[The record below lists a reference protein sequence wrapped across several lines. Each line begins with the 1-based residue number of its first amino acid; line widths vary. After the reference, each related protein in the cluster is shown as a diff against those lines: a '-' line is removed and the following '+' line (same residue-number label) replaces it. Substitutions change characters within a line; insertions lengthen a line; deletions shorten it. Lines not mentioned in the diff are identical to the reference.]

1 MQRAT
6 KYIRNRMMNGIRKKL
21 RKGNMSICN
30 SAGILANACQ
40 ISIKFCVFRTKS
52 DTNVSKFH
60 GIRLN
65 FSVSIKPSAIFLDS
79 ALFRIF
85 WNLTNRKK
93 NDLTK
98 NISRVHFCV
107 NVKRNRSRM
116 NPRNPASKENRGL
129 QLEEKLPSVSRN
141 SALIQQCTDSTNYGR
156 VLQVRSRGSAWT
168 RPVRKGDR
176 LLVLPFVSE
185 CW

>member
-1 MQRAT
+1 MHFSL
-6 KYIRNRMMNGIRKKL
+6 RNANFRFFAFSNISL
-21 RKGNMSICN
+21 V
-30 SAGILANACQ
+30 GILLA
-40 ISIKFCVFRTKS
+40 
-52 DTNVSKFH
+52 
-60 GIRLN
+60 
-65 FSVSIKPSAIFLDS
+65 SAISSFY
-79 ALFRIF
+79 LFDRF
-85 WNLTNRKK
+85 FSHSKGM
-93 NDLTK
+93 TK

-116 NPRNPASKENRGL
+116 KPRNPASKENRGL

-176 LLVLPFVSE
+176 LLVLHSSPSAGDRLLSFSNSRNSNCRIPSVFSDRRSHV
-185 CW
+185 CQSF

>member
-1 MQRAT
+1 MIIFPNGVFSFRVLPLERTFSNTRVIISKLGGVYEDIRKSPNMFARRLRIPAARGPLFEYLLMQRARVL
-6 KYIRNRMMNGIRKKL
+6 K
-21 RKGNMSICN
+21 
-30 SAGILANACQ
+30 
-40 ISIKFCVFRTKS
+40 ISTLKASEKE
-52 DTNVSKFH
+52 K
-60 GIRLN
+60 
-65 FSVSIKPSAIFLDS
+65 
-79 ALFRIF
+79 
-85 WNLTNRKK
+85 
-93 NDLTK
+93 LTK

-116 NPRNPASKENRGL
+116 KPRNPASKENRGL